1 MTVLPTSRHLTASM
15 VVIDPRTNL
24 LLLVH
29 HKASGLWMFPGGHVD
44 PDEAPHE
51 AARREVHE
59 EAGVLARHVH
69 PGGAYPVRL
78 PLWMYPQPAP
88 MLVAEIPAPAKP
100 ERPHGKPAEPEHS
113 HIDLLYVGT
122 ADSSLRLD
130 PALAEVSAA
139 RWVPLADL
147 GGLQVREEV
156 PAVVRYAR
164 ARYFEES
171 R

>member
-1 MTVLPTSRHLTASM
+1 MIVLPTTRHLTASM
-15 VVIDPRTNL
+15 VVIDPRASL
-24 LLLVH
+24 LLLIH
-29 HKASGLWMFPGGHVD
+29 HKATGVWMFPGGHVD

-59 EAGVLARHVH
+59 ETGVIARHVH
-69 PGGAYPVRL
+69 IGGTHPVRL
-78 PLWMYPQPAP
+78 PLWMHPQPAP

-100 ERPHGKPAEPEHS
+100 KRPGKPAEPAHS

-122 ADSSLRLD
+122 ADSTLRLD

-156 PAVVRYAR
+156 PAAVRYA
-164 ARYFEES
+164 ANVYFTEVT